1 MECSLD
7 RPGSPAELSAP
18 ERAQEEEP
26 QDEPP
31 LVSVPQPAPSCAYL
45 LWQDLHGYT
54 NYGYTNYGRSPAPLR
69 LYLPWQ
75 EPNTLS
81 YSLISSDSDPL
92 TCTIFERFT
101 DRDTAYKVRARLRV
115 RGRAR
120 ARLRRHRLQ
129 G

>member
-1 MECSLD
+1 M
-7 RPGSPAELSAP
+7 
-18 ERAQEEEP
+18 
-26 QDEPP
+26 
-31 LVSVPQPAPSCAYL
+31 VSVKQPAPSCAYL
-45 LWQDLHGYT
+45 LWQDLLRLHY
-54 NYGYTNYGRSPAPLR
+54 YGYTNYGRSRAPLR
-69 LYLPWQ
+69 LYSPWQ

-120 ARLRRHRLQ
+120 ARLTVGDTAYKVRVRLSA
-129 G
+129 

>member
-1 MECSLD
+1 MSD
-7 RPGSPAELSAP
+7 K
-18 ERAQEEEP
+18 
-26 QDEPP
+26 
-31 LVSVPQPAPSCAYL
+31 QPAPNCAYL
-45 LWQDLHGYT
+45 LWQDLLRLHY
-54 NYGYTNYGRSPAPLR
+54 YGYTNYGRSRAPLR
-69 LYLPWQ
+69 LYFPWQ

-115 RGRAR
+115 RVRAR
-120 ARLRRHRLQ
+120 ARLTRHRLQ